1 MKRNTVIGVLIS
13 AIVLSTAGSATL
25 ATAQTRKTRTP
36 DIIGNLS
43 RRVCAP
49 APFDEILKTDFR
61 GIRLNQRQN
70 DAIRQAHQS
79 YLNWVIDNSGANACF
94 ENGAIK
100 APWLGEYSQY
110 EAVVR
115 QTLNQRQ
122 LRQWERNVQAILRS
136 RN

>member
-1 MKRNTVIGVLIS
+1 MKRNKLVGVLVG
-13 AIVLSTAGSATL
+13 AIVLTGLGTNI
-25 ATAQTRKTRTP
+25 ATAQNRNTRTP

-43 RRVCAP
+43 RRVCNP

-70 DAIRQAHQS
+70 DAIQQAHQS
-79 YLNWVIDNSGANACF
+79 YLNWVIDNSGPNACF
-94 ENGAIK
+94 QNGTIK
-100 APWLGEYSQY
+100 APWLGEYGQY

-122 LRQWERNVQAILRS
+122 LRQWERNVKAILRA
-136 RN
+136 RQ